1 MSVMRICKS
10 VIPKS
15 KSSSSSC
22 IPPFHPSFLPSFCVT
37 CYSLVLYYSCV
48 QSKSICGIVAGG
60 VFPHPPAVAQLCTLL
75 PPPGCFRG
83 PFVAVDLLMDVFSKI
98 QLPETG
104 EICQGSHC
112 KRPEVYCVLSV
123 DFFFNLVQRKR
134 QLIPPECWYPLTR
147 LHGVITQGTI
157 I

>member
-22 IPPFHPSFLPSFCVT
+22 IPPFHPSFRPSFCVT

>member
-1 MSVMRICKS
+1 MIGAV
-10 VIPKS
+10 
-15 KSSSSSC
+15 
-22 IPPFHPSFLPSFCVT
+22 LPSFCVI

-48 QSKSICGIVAGG
+48 QSKPICGIVAGG

-104 EICQGSHC
+104 EIYQRSHY
-112 KRPEVYCVLSV
+112 KRPEVYCVLSRGIPPT
-123 DFFFNLVQRKR
+123 FFFLAAAAFQVHIWSKCTASIQTASSHYFWRYNNH
-134 QLIPPECWYPLTR
+134 PPYYAACPL
-147 LHGVITQGTI
+147 
-157 I
+157 

>member
-10 VIPKS
+10 IIPKS
-15 KSSSSSC
+15 KSSSCSC
-22 IPPFHPSFLPSFCVT
+22 IPPFHSSFLPSFCVT

-48 QSKSICGIVAGG
+48 QSICGIVAGG

-104 EICQGSHC
+104 EICQRSHY

-123 DFFFNLVQRKR
+123 DFFF
-134 QLIPPECWYPLTR
+134 LILR
-147 LHGVITQGTI
+147 LWPSRGF
-157 I
+157 

>member
-10 VIPKS
+10 IIPKS
-15 KSSSSSC
+15 ISSC
-22 IPPFHPSFLPSFCVT
+22 SCTPPFHPSFLPSLCNLLFT
-37 CYSLVLYYSCV
+37 CLYHSCV

-104 EICQGSHC
+104 EICQRSHY
-112 KRPEVYCVLSV
+112 KRPKVYRALSV
-123 DFFFNLVQRKR
+123 DFF
-134 QLIPPECWYPLTR
+134 LILR
-147 LHGVITQGTI
+147 LWSSRGF
-157 I
+157 